1 MKGIV
6 SEDWIRMLQEEKN
19 SLQLSGDQEI
29 TLTLEKDWIK
39 KTVNVQN
46 TELC

>member
-6 SEDWIRMLQEEKN
+6 SEDWIRMLQEEKFSATIRRPRN
-19 SLQLSGDQEI
+19 YSDTGKGLD
-29 TLTLEKDWIK
+29 K